1 MQAPPATDSQRP
13 GLQRQ
18 SSSVVTRAAAAP
30 GNGTSE
36 EQRFLE
42 HQHASGDALEKAA
55 ERLDPAGSAS
65 SGELVTEAAPL
76 PDEFVAA
83 CSMNNDTDPKQVLTK
98 LHGCTKAL
106 DIFAEEAKNAHG
118 RSREANA
125 QYVQKFKEVMEDL
138 LALKD
143 MKDFHK
149 AFDKDDEAALQVL
162 LGEATKSR
170 EEIETLAPSA

>member
-1 MQAPPATDSQRP
+1 SCSTRRPPAQSRASIRNPAKEMMTQVPASAPRPAAGALLLTFLVCGCHAERAWMQAPPATDSQRP

-83 CSMNNDTDPKQVLTK
+83 CSMNNDTDPKQ
-98 LHGCTKAL
+98 
-106 DIFAEEAKNAHG
+106 
-118 RSREANA
+118 
-125 QYVQKFKEVMEDL
+125 
-138 LALKD
+138 
-143 MKDFHK
+143 
-149 AFDKDDEAALQVL
+149 
-162 LGEATKSR
+162 
-170 EEIETLAPSA
+170 